1 MNAKKTLFVIS
12 IVLNVGLIAAMALL
26 ARRRDEGIVTALISS
41 PGATPSVATR
51 ATKQTAYVPVNI
63 TNEITVDWRMVE
75 SEDYKR
81 YIANLRAIGCPEETI
96 RDIIIADVNKLF
108 ASRRA
113 QVSGQP
119 QEEFK
124 FWKKGR
130 TMFRGLDEE
139 KIKQQKELAREKHT
153 LIKDLLGID
162 FVDNTATA
170 EAFNPFSEMLS
181 YLSQAKQQ
189 QVAELEA
196 TFVARQE
203 KLFENRGSGPP
214 TPEERAKLRQ
224 LEREKE
230 AEIAKA
236 LTPQE
241 FENYQ
246 LRMSQ
251 TARALRNTLGD
262 FDATEQEFR
271 ELYKARKPFDEQ
283 FGPFSNNDEDPAVFA
298 QRTRA
303 RAEMER
309 QLQQTL
315 GPERFKQWDYESQY
329 ASSSL
334 RGVAEQ
340 HSIPRENIYQAF
352 DVRKETQRAA
362 AEILANSGLNAADRQ
377 AALANIRNTA
387 ELEWRNLL
395 GADGWNTYTRRGSRW
410 LDQISPP
417 QNVAAK

>member
-1 MNAKKTLFVIS
+1 MNTKKSLFVIS
-12 IVLNVGLIAAMALL
+12 IILNAGLIAAMALFVN
-26 ARRRDEGIVTALISS
+26 RREAVVPALLSAPAPAPRETVRS
-41 PGATPSVATR
+41 
-51 ATKQTAYVPVNI
+51 TKQTAYVPVNV

-108 ASRRA
+108 ASRRRQA
-113 QVSGQP
+113 SGP
-119 QEEFK
+119 SQEEFK

-162 FVDNTATA
+162 YVDNTSTA

-181 YLSQAKQQ
+181 FLSQGKQQ

-196 TFVARQE
+196 TYVAKQE
-203 KLFENRGSGPP
+203 KLFENRGAGPP
-214 TPEERAKLRQ
+214 TPEDRAKFRE
-224 LEREKE
+224 LERQKE
-230 AEIAKA
+230 AEIAKT

-241 FENYQ
+241 FEDYQ

-251 TARALRNTLGD
+251 SARALRSTLGD

-271 ELYKARKPFDEQ
+271 DLYKARKAFDDQ
-283 FGPFSNNDEDPAVFA
+283 FGPFSNNDEDPATFV

-303 RAEMER
+303 RADMEK

-315 GPERFKQWDYESQY
+315 GPDRFKQWDYESQY

-334 RGVAEQ
+334 RNVAEE
-340 HSIPRENIYQAF
+340 HGIPRENIYQAF
-352 DVRKETQRAA
+352 DVRKETQRVAA
-362 AEILANSGLNAADRQ
+362 DILANSTLSAADRQ
-377 AALANIRNTA
+377 AALANVRNAA

-395 GADGWNTYTRRGSRW
+395 GNDGYNTYTRRGSRW

>member
-1 MNAKKTLFVIS
+1 MKTRKSLFVIS
-12 IVLNVGLIAAMALL
+12 ITLNAGLIAAMALFVN
-26 ARRRDEGIVTALISS
+26 RREVVVPALVSV
-41 PGATPSVATR
+41 PGAASRQTGRS
-51 ATKQTAYVPVNI
+51 TKQTTYVPVNV
-63 TNEITVDWRMVE
+63 TNEVTVDWRMVE
-75 SEDYKR
+75 SEDYKK

-108 ASRRA
+108 ASRRT
-113 QVSGQP
+113 QTSGQP

-162 FVDNTATA
+162 YVDNTSTA
-170 EAFNPFSEMLS
+170 EAFNPFSEMLGF
-181 YLSQAKQQ
+181 LARGKQQ

-196 TFVARQE
+196 TYVAKQE
-203 KLFENRGSGPP
+203 KLFENRGAGPP
-214 TPEERAKLRQ
+214 TPEDREKFRQ
-224 LEREKE
+224 LERQKE
-230 AEIAKA
+230 AEIAKT

-241 FENYQ
+241 FEDYQ
-246 LRMSQ
+246 LRMSR
-251 TARALRNTLGD
+251 TARALRNSLGD

-271 ELYKARKPFDEQ
+271 ELYNARKSFDDQ
-283 FGPFSNNDEDPAVFA
+283 FGPFSNNDEDTATFV

-303 RAEMER
+303 RADMEK

-334 RGVAEQ
+334 RSVAEE
-340 HSIPRENIYQAF
+340 HGVPRENIYQAF
-352 DVRKETQRAA
+352 DVRKESQRAA
-362 AEILANSGLNAADRQ
+362 AEILANAALGGADRQ
-377 AALANIRNTA
+377 AALANIRTAA

-417 QNVAAK
+417 QNIAAK